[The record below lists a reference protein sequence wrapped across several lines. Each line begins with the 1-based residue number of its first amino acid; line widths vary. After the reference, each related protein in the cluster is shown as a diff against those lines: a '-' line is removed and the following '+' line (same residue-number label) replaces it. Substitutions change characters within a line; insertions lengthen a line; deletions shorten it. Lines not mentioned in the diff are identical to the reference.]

1 MFFSEEKKKR
11 TPKGY
16 KKKLNRRLEF
26 MIRISKKMLIS
37 LFCVVLLAGSAYAV
51 WQSVLTSQG
60 VYDVTSES
68 PHVSI
73 SQHFSGDTL
82 DTQYDNVTVTDTLT
96 LSNTNSP
103 LEYEFAVIETRTDN
117 VSDSCDDYSGDC
129 EITYNYN
136 GTDFT
141 SGTIFLVQSGNS
153 NLTTTMTCARYSC
166 PQEITLDWTLT
177 GQI

>member
-1 MFFSEEKKKR
+1 MHFIKR
-11 TPKGY
+11 CRWKD
-16 KKKLNRRLEF
+16 KINRGGIFMKRLSRKF
-26 MIRISKKMLIS
+26 LI
-37 LFCVVLLAGSAYAV
+37 VVACIILVSTGAYAV
-51 WQSVLTSQG
+51 WQSVLTSQA

-68 PHVSI
+68 PHISI
-73 SQHFSGDTL
+73 SQHFTGDTL
-82 DTQYDNVTVTDTLT
+82 DTQHNNVTITDTLT

-103 LEYEFAVIETRTDN
+103 LEYEFSVIETRTDN

-153 NLTTTMTCARYSC
+153 DLTTTMTCARYSC